1 MRPSVRAFV
10 GREPSTPK
18 LHIGDGDEN
27 IVEMIKIMGSYLSA
41 AVEFEKVPSNCLPG
55 KDKYFLPFY
64 SQ

>member
-18 LHIGDGDEN
+18 LLIGDGDEH

-41 AVEFEKVPSNCLPG
+41 AVEFEKVPSNCLLG
-55 KDKYFLPFY
+55 
-64 SQ
+64 